1 MSGWLS
7 HDDIL
12 VCDNA
17 TLHEKGYNTDL
28 ADFLWETTG
37 KDGRPLNILLF
48 PLPTR
53 SPELK
58 PIELIW
64 HTLVMRMKAVDMPSR
79 GGHAIAELG
88 CDVLEGIDINLIC
101 RTYRHC
107 GYKF

>member
-7 HDDIL
+7 RDDIL

-17 TLHEKGYNTDL
+17 TLHEKGYKTDL

-53 SPELK
+53 SPELN

-64 HTLVMRMKAVDMPSR
+64 YTLFMRMKAVDITSR
-79 GGHAIAELG
+79 GGHAIADLG
-88 CDVLEGIDINLIC
+88 CDVLKNIDVDLV
-101 RTYRHC
+101 
-107 GYKF
+107 